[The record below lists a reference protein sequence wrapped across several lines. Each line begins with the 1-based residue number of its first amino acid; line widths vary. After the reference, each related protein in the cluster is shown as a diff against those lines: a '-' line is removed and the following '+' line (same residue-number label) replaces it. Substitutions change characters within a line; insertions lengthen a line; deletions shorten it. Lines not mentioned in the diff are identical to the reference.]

1 MLQTIEAEILPN
13 GQINFLED
21 FVLNRKVH
29 AYVTI
34 LKEAEEP
41 KKTTDWHQFV
51 GKLKDFPVFEGDPVE
66 IQRAMRDEWG

>member
-1 MLQTIEAEILPN
+1 
-13 GQINFLED
+13 
-21 FVLNRKVH
+21 VLNRKVH